1 MKGCDIMKNKLL
13 FYILFC
19 LILFIIFWTT
29 FYTNIFAAYPKL
41 VSKLISGFESIK
53 GWIIKIATPAAAV
66 AVRNR
71 NIYEKI

>member
-1 MKGCDIMKNKLL
+1 MKNKFL
-13 FYILFC
+13 FYIIFS
-19 LILFIIFWTT
+19 IVLFIIFWIT
-29 FYTNIFAAYPKL
+29 FSTNIFAAYPKL
-41 VSKLISGFESIK
+41 VSKLINGFESIK

>member
-1 MKGCDIMKNKLL
+1 MKGGVIMKNRLL
-13 FYILFC
+13 FYVLFS
-19 LILFIIFWTT
+19 LILFVIFWIT
-29 FYTNIFAAYPKL
+29 FSTNIFSAYPKL